1 MTEQTF
7 LQPDGA
13 ADSPL
18 PDYPGRIKFPLVM
31 TLVMHKAW
39 QRFVNARAERDP
51 EDPRIGV
58 AFTGDGEPTD
68 SERVMFTYDD
78 VELALLFG
86 DLDVTGPD
94 GKHITSKAK
103 LDALPMPVAV
113 WIARCYREWENSQL
127 FFRWSV
133 AASVVAPDSAA

>member
-1 MTEQTF
+1 VAEQTF

-51 EDPRIGV
+51 EANAWGRVCRRRI
-58 AFTGDGEPTD
+58 
-68 SERVMFTYDD
+68 
-78 VELALLFG
+78 
-86 DLDVTGPD
+86 
-94 GKHITSKAK
+94 
-103 LDALPMPVAV
+103 DAADNAPIV
-113 WIARCYREWENSQL
+113 
-127 FFRWSV
+127 SV
-133 AASVVAPDSAA
+133 

>member
-58 AFTGDGEPTD
+58 AFTGDGGAAD
-68 SERVMFTYDD
+68 NERLPFLYDD

-94 GKHITSKAK
+94 GKRINGKTK
-103 LDALPMPVAV
+103 LDALPLPVAV
-113 WIARCYREWENSQL
+113 WIAKCYREWENSQL
-127 FFRWSV
+127 LFRWNG
-133 AASVVAPDSAA
+133 AAGVVAPDGPQ